1 MKKVLFT
8 GLVVGVLA
16 ILVGAAAITIWGGVR
31 ALNRNHIKGVWAQA
45 GRGEQQAELRVEG
58 ESYAWKVIEG
68 TIVEGSSA
76 DSDIVVRTANGEKI
90 SVGLG
95 PGWLATQGFTLK
107 PGDKVTV
114 RGFEEDGEFKAAEIT
129 RASDG
134 QKITLRDETGR
145 PSWAG
150 AGRGAGRGQ
159 GQGRGRR
166 G

>member
-1 MKKVLFT
+1 MKKVLFA
-8 GLVVGVLA
+8 GLIVGVLA

-31 ALNRNHIKGVWAQA
+31 ALNRNRTESAWAQS
-45 GRGEQQAELRVEG
+45 GRGERQAELQAG
-58 ESYAWKVIEG
+58 DESHAWQVIDG
-68 TIVEGSSA
+68 VIVEGTSA
-76 DSDIVVRTANGEKI
+76 DSDIVIKTANGEEV

-107 PGDKVTV
+107 PGDEVTV

-129 RASDG
+129 RADDG
-134 QKITLRDETGR
+134 RKIVLRDASGR
-145 PSWAG
+145 PSWA
-150 AGRGAGRGQ
+150 GAGRGQ